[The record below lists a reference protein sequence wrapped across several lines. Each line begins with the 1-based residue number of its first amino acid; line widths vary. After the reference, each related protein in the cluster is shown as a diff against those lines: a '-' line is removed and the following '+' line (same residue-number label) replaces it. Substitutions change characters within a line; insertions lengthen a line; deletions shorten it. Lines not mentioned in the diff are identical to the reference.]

1 MKVTILNSTLGTPRH
16 LVHDGT
22 EFSWASSI
30 PSDSWVYPGVSG
42 HRDLLPIAEAL
53 GEKISGF
60 EDTPHAVAWESMTR
74 GRDVRIPWMHAIPP
88 DQFQRYLSGILDQLW
103 MIIRTENDSYY
114 MNEFVINRGML
125 ESLCPPIVDKLLIE
139 NFLID
144 ATDKSRADLLK
155 FLPDESGRAPHSSYT
170 QSNTVTGRLTAT
182 SGPNILTLK
191 RKYRGMMRSEFKNGS
206 IVQADIVSLEPRIAL
221 CVAQKTPP
229 EDIYDTIMNDVLG
242 GEVSRSQAKIAT
254 LGCIYGMSPWTLSKK
269 LPESL
274 DARDILMRIRDYFDI
289 PHLERGLKREFRE
302 KGFIENIYGRRV
314 PAGDALVNHFL
325 QSTGADA
332 SLLAFS
338 MLKSKLDDLN
348 ARFKPLYIIH
358 DAILLDLD
366 ASALASLREITSS
379 GLEVPKF
386 KQRFPIKIEFIGGDK
401 HE

>member
-1 MKVTILNSTLGTPRH
+1 
-16 LVHDGT
+16 
-22 EFSWASSI
+22 
-30 PSDSWVYPGVSG
+30 
-42 HRDLLPIAEAL
+42 
-53 GEKISGF
+53 
-60 EDTPHAVAWESMTR
+60 
-74 GRDVRIPWMHAIPP
+74 
-88 DQFQRYLSGILDQLW
+88 
-103 MIIRTENDSYY
+103 
-114 MNEFVINRGML
+114 
-125 ESLCPPIVDKLLIE
+125 
-139 NFLID
+139 
-144 ATDKSRADLLK
+144 
-155 FLPDESGRAPHSSYT
+155 
-170 QSNTVTGRLTAT
+170 
-182 SGPNILTLK
+182 
-191 RKYRGMMRSEFKNGS
+191 
-206 IVQADIVSLEPRIAL
+206 
-221 CVAQKTPP
+221 
-229 EDIYDTIMNDVLG
+229 
-242 GEVSRSQAKIAT
+242 
-254 LGCIYGMSPWTLSKK
+254 
-269 LPESL
+269 
-274 DARDILMRIRDYFDI
+274 MRIRDYFDI